1 MLLQTGFVNEKY
13 EKPKSRFPGKSI
25 SSAEVLGKFI
35 MQKAI
40 PLAGHKSLEN
50 SKMSVNLRN
59 RSFAYFVV

>member
-35 MQKAI
+35 MQK
-40 PLAGHKSLEN
+40 SLEN